1 MFFNSLSRTSKDLGF
16 LKDSENYQSAL
27 ASILYVASI
36 TNSMMW
42 IGKIKHC
49 PVDLSRQGMLI
60 KDGPVCVGSNW
71 RRNANCLGQVM
82 ESHYLILFQRSLIVC
97 RRRENPADQ
106 ESPVLL
112 YSKHFSLNELKII
125 NVVQDKP
132 STFIIQKTGR
142 SSDKRREADEE
153 GVTKIECESSTETVE
168 WVRAINTEVKDLVSF
183 ARRLSSFNHSSSLAS
198 LVSL

>member
-1 MFFNSLSRTSKDLGF
+1 MFFNALSRTSKDLEF

-27 ASILYVASI
+27 GSVLYVASI

-60 KDGPVCVGSNW
+60 KDGPVCMGSSW
-71 RRNANCLGQVM
+71 RMNANCLGQVQ
-82 ESHYLILFQRSLIVC
+82 ETHYLILFQKSLIVC
-97 RRRENPADQ
+97 RRRESPADHD
-106 ESPVLL
+106 SPVLL

-125 NVVQDKP
+125 EIVEGKP
-132 STFIIQKTGR
+132 STFIIRKTEI
-142 SSDKRREADEE
+142 SSDKRKETEDE
-153 GVTKIECESSTETVE
+153 GVTKIECESREETVE
-168 WVRAINTEVKDLVSF
+168 WVGAINTEVKDLVSF
-183 ARRLSSFNHSSSLAS
+183 ARRLSSSDFSASLAS